1 MRAEKELVPP
11 IPLLLRDRFLWLA
24 GKASVARQRG
34 HGGDHGIELF
44 VVPKFGEVKANG
56 GWLSPGAGFH
66 LGDEPVSSAV
76 AGFDELGLGVFISF
90 SDPGECLEGEGG
102 FLDRRLAAL
111 ESAPGT
117 IVPLH
122 FEQGILGA
130 SHA

>member
-1 MRAEKELVPP
+1 MRDEEELVPP

-56 GWLSPGAGFH
+56 GRFGPSARFH
-66 LGDEPVSSAV
+66 LGDEPVGGEV
-76 AGFDELGLGVFISF
+76 AGFDELGLGLVISF
-90 SDPGECLEGEGG
+90 SDSGECLKGEGG